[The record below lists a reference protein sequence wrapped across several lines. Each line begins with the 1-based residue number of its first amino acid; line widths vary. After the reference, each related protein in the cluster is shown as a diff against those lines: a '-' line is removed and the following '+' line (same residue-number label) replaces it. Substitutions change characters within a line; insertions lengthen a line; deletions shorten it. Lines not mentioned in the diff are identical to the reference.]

1 MTLLCVSLSQKA
13 VLLFFILALC
23 HSGVRVGELCQ
34 ALSNH
39 YHAQWGLV
47 CMSLYFSGILEMGF
61 TKFST
66 GSSVNVL
73 QCKNLGQ

>member
-1 MTLLCVSLSQKA
+1 MKLLCLSLSQKA
-13 VLLFFILALC
+13 VPLFFILALC

-39 YHAQWGLV
+39 YLRKCGFVFFLRDFGDGFHLV
-47 CMSLYFSGILEMGF
+47 AL
-61 TKFST
+61 KFST

-73 QCKNLGQ
+73 